1 MTGIAPTNLQATI
14 MEDYTI
20 EIRPKNGLFDIDFKE
35 LWRYRD
41 PWWLFVKRNITTVY
55 KQTVLGPLWYIIQPL
70 ITTVM
75 YMVVF
80 GGIAKIPTDGLPQ
93 PLFYLAGISIWQYFS
108 TCLTSTSN
116 TFVANAALFGKVYF
130 PRLVTPLVEV
140 TANLMKFAIQF
151 GLFLIVYFYYIFF
164 TPVEIHTNLYALL
177 LPYLIFVL
185 AGLSFGF
192 GILFSSMTT
201 KYRDLQF
208 LLSFFVSLWMYATP
222 IIYPLSTI
230 ENPKLRLIMELNPI
244 TGITEAFKYG
254 MLGVGEFSWTM
265 LTYSS
270 VFMVV
275 LVAIGIVIFNRVQRS
290 FMDTV

>member
-1 MTGIAPTNLQATI
+1 MTGIAPTNFQATI

-41 PWWLFVKRNITTVY
+41 LWWLFVKRNITTVY

-151 GLFLIVYFYYIFF
+151 GLFLIVYFYYMFF

-230 ENPKLRLIMELNPI
+230 ENSKLRLIMELNPI